1 MKRIVILLIFSTII
15 STCNISQVYCYDM
28 KQVFAYPVPFKPSVH
43 SELTI
48 QNLSTD
54 PIVCSVYDIN
64 GDLVRTI
71 KSTGNATW
79 NGRNGSGRVVKPGLY
94 IIKVEIE
101 GDNGNY
107 GKKMIRIIVQ

>member
-1 MKRIVILLIFSTII
+1 
-15 STCNISQVYCYDM
+15 M
-28 KQVFAYPVPFKPSVH
+28 KQVIAYPVPFKPSVH
-43 SELTI
+43 SSLTI
-48 QNLSTD
+48 DNPSTD

-71 KSTGNATW
+71 KSSGTDKVFW
-79 NGRNGSGRVVKPGLY
+79 NGRNGSGRLVKPGLY

-101 GDNGNY
+101 GSDGNY